1 MENVD
6 QASCNNRFPEFGGR
20 RRTLGGRIILLA
32 FVLGGTIVLFAQ
44 HSQDSTTPQEQS
56 KSARL
61 GAERQASSD
70 KNENWRAE
78 PSCFDQATG
87 MAGRAP
93 VSRTWVLMSPDG
105 LYGAYAVN
113 EAVATRSADGEISG
127 CKSTS
132 KLFVT
137 GPGREKAEAVLVM
150 EPSEDASG
158 NSIELIDWS
167 PEGHRLLVMEGFWA
181 WASDAG
187 GTTVRIYDAD
197 SKKLSSESLVD
208 EAFRKYV
215 GRDCVA
221 VFQAVGFSSSGKAI
235 VTAEPYFDVGE
246 DRPREDSCIQKKGL
260 WLIDSAIPAISQLP
274 DSYKIQRYG
283 KDAPCGSQPIGNIRI
298 EGTPGASS
306 GHLA

>member
-20 RRTLGGRIILLA
+20 GRRFGCWIILLA
-32 FVLGGTIVLFAQ
+32 IVLGGTHVLFAQ
-44 HSQDSTTPQEQS
+44 HSQDSATPQEQS

-61 GAERQASSD
+61 GAELRASND
-70 KNENWRAE
+70 KNKNWRAE

-93 VSRTWVLMSPDG
+93 VSCTWVLMSPDG

-132 KLFVT
+132 KLFVN

-167 PEGHRLLVMEGFWA
+167 PEGHRLLVTEGFWA

-187 GTTVRIYDAD
+187 GIEARIYDAD
-197 SKKLSSESLVD
+197 GGKLSSEGEFS
-208 EAFRKYV
+208 EAFRRYA
-215 GRDCVA
+215 GRNCVA
-221 VFQAVGFSSSGKAI
+221 MLLPMGFSATGNVVVAARPDADEEGI
-235 VTAEPYFDVGE
+235 VQ
-246 DRPREDSCIQKKGL
+246 EDSCVTKTGIWMVDPAGFGIKRVRDEFKVKKYGKKG
-260 WLIDSAIPAISQLP
+260 
-274 DSYKIQRYG
+274 G
-283 KDAPCGSQPIGNIRI
+283 
-298 EGTPGASS
+298 
-306 GHLA
+306 

>member
-1 MENVD
+1 MENAE
-6 QASCNNRFPEFGGR
+6 QASWNNRFHKFYGR
-20 RRTLGGRIILLA
+20 RLRLCGWIVLLA
-32 FVLGGTIVLFAQ
+32 IVLGRTHVLLAQ
-44 HSQDSTTPQEQS
+44 HRPDSTTPQQQ
-56 KSARL
+56 ARL

-93 VSRTWVLMSPDG
+93 VSRTWALMSPDG

-113 EAVATRSADGEISG
+113 QAVATRSADAEISG

-137 GPGREKAEAVLVM
+137 RLGREKAEAVLVM

-167 PEGHRLLVMEGFWA
+167 PEGHRLLVLEGFWA

-187 GTTVRIYDAD
+187 GIEARIYDAD
-197 SKKLSSESLVD
+197 GGKLSREGEFS
-208 EAFRKYV
+208 EAFRRYT
-215 GRDCVA
+215 GRNCVA
-221 VFQAVGFSSSGKAI
+221 MLLPLGFSATGKAVVAARPDADEEGI
-235 VTAEPYFDVGE
+235 VQ
-246 DRPREDSCIQKKGL
+246 EDSCVTKTGIWMVDPAGFGIRRVGDEFKVKKYGKKG
-260 WLIDSAIPAISQLP
+260 
-274 DSYKIQRYG
+274 G
-283 KDAPCGSQPIGNIRI
+283 
-298 EGTPGASS
+298 
-306 GHLA
+306 